1 MRPTASGPPLFEV
14 TTKNDHAARRY
25 ELQSDF
31 AFKRRR
37 LPGGQS
43 RLQPFHGIFVD
54 LTLFFAA
61 KTDIIGYAWNP
72 ETVAKQVAQIAKDE
86 FVHARRSMEA
96 CRDTLTDDNDAAGLS
111 GRRVQEW
118 IQASKMCWLFRE
130 RSLECVS
137 KCRKMQFRVDLPAFQ
152 GDFPQA

>member
-1 MRPTASGPPLFEV
+1 MRPAASGPPLFEV
-14 TTKNDHAARRY
+14 TTKNDRAARRY

-43 RLQPFHGIFVD
+43 GMQPFHDIFVN

-72 ETVAKQVAQIAKDE
+72 VTVAKQVAQIAKDE
-86 FVHARRSMEA
+86 FVPVAEEGGVPGHVDRRQR
-96 CRDTLTDDNDAAGLS
+96 CRRPFSS
-111 GRRVQEW
+111 G
-118 IQASKMCWLFRE
+118 
-130 RSLECVS
+130 
-137 KCRKMQFRVDLPAFQ
+137 
-152 GDFPQA
+152 